1 MGVINLLKPLRT
13 RIRGGSTQ
21 SASPNS
27 GAGPEPGSPPG
38 AAKRERADQ
47 LSERVRRILVTTLY
61 AQPSS
66 LAIGAL
72 CTVAAASVSA
82 WIAELPELYVAA
94 VILTIIGVARVV
106 AALGLS
112 PDSENTST
120 AVLELVYEVGAFS
133 YALALGCTAAFT
145 ILIGTQTQVEVLM
158 VANALG
164 YGIGVS
170 ARNAGRPTIA
180 IGQLALTCLPIA
192 LAAFWAGGAGFIV
205 LGITIILLIPAM
217 ISIAGNIFTVLR
229 DSIASAETSAR
240 LADKMQVLAR
250 TDVVTGLA
258 NRAGLNHAMVETM
271 MGVDEDSRLALIWV
285 DLDRFKEVNDLLGHP
300 VGDRVLSEVAKRLRE
315 VAPEAGT
322 VARFGGDEFIVFCP
336 ISDSK
341 DAARLASEIHAEIM
355 RPFRIDGERLEVRAS
370 LGVALLPDNG
380 TDADTLMQS
389 ADLALYHA
397 KVGGRSQTCFFDSS
411 MTRDLVRRREIEDE
425 LRAAIQ
431 RDELS
436 IFFQPIVDLETGRI
450 KTFEALVRWFHPEKG
465 ELRPD
470 EFIPVAE
477 ETGVIVTLGNWI
489 TAQAARIAATWP
501 EDVTVA
507 VNLSPLQIRAPGAA
521 LGIKNALREA
531 GLDPRRLELEV
542 TESLFIE
549 DNHSTAAFIEELSE
563 MGVRFALDD
572 FGTGYSSLG
581 YINKFPFSKIKVDRS
596 FVSGAQVGKKSD
608 AIIRAVAEMGNTL
621 GMDIVAEGLEE
632 IEQVQAVRDAG
643 CNLGQGYYFSRA
655 VPDYLAAMLLAQERE
670 QDLRAASA

>member
-1 MGVINLLKPLRT
+1 M
-13 RIRGGSTQ
+13 
-21 SASPNS
+21 
-27 GAGPEPGSPPG
+27 
-38 AAKRERADQ
+38 
-47 LSERVRRILVTTLY
+47 LVTTLY

-66 LAIGAL
+66 LAIGAVA
-72 CTVAAASVSA
+72 TVAAATVSA
-82 WIAELPELYVAA
+82 WIANLPELYIAA
-94 VILTIIGVARVV
+94 VILMLIAVARIV
-106 AALGLS
+106 AALGIS
-112 PDSENTST
+112 TDSEERST
-120 AVLELVYEVGAFS
+120 AALELIYEIGAFS
-133 YALALGCTAAFT
+133 YALMLGCTAAFT

-158 VANALG
+158 VANAIG

-170 ARNAGRPTIA
+170 ARNAGRLTIA
-180 IGQLALTCLPIA
+180 IGQLSLSCVPIA
-192 LAAFWAGGAGFIV
+192 LACFWTGEIGFIA
-205 LGITIILLIPAM
+205 LGVTILLLIPAM
-217 ISIAGNIFTVLR
+217 VSIASNIFTVLR
-229 DSIASAETSAR
+229 DSIAAAETSKK

-271 MGVDEDSRLALIWV
+271 MGVDENSRLALIWI

-300 VGDRVLSEVAKRLRE
+300 VGDRVLSEVAKRLAG
-315 VAPEAGT
+315 VTPKGGT

-336 ISDSK
+336 IEDRKNSE
-341 DAARLASEIHAEIM
+341 LIASEIHAEIM

-380 TDADTLMQS
+380 NDADTLMQS

-397 KVGGRSQTCFFDSS
+397 KVGGRAQTCFFDGS

-425 LRAAIQ
+425 LRAALQ

-465 ELRPD
+465 ELKPD

-489 TAQAARIAATWP
+489 TAQAARIAASWP
-501 EDVTVA
+501 EDVTIA

-563 MGVRFALDD
+563 IGVRFALDD

-596 FVSGAQVGKKSD
+596 FVSGEQVGRKSD

-621 GMDIVAEGLEE
+621 GMDIVAEGLET
-632 IEQVQAVRDAG
+632 IEQVQSVKDAG

-670 QDLRAASA
+670 QQGRQAAG

>member
-1 MGVINLLKPLRT
+1 M
-13 RIRGGSTQ
+13 
-21 SASPNS
+21 
-27 GAGPEPGSPPG
+27 
-38 AAKRERADQ
+38 
-47 LSERVRRILVTTLY
+47 LVTTLY

-72 CTVAAASVSA
+72 ATVSAAGVSA
-82 WIAELPELYVAA
+82 WIAGLPELWVAA
-94 VILTIIGVARVV
+94 VILGMIAVARVV

-112 PDSENTST
+112 PDSEGNST
-120 AVLELVYEVGAFS
+120 ATLEMVYEVGAFS

-145 ILIGTQTQVEVLM
+145 ILVGTNAEVVVLM

-170 ARNAGRPTIA
+170 ARNAGRLTIA
-180 IGQLALTCLPIA
+180 IGQLALSCVPIA
-192 LAAFWAGGAGFIV
+192 LACFWVGSIGFIA
-205 LGITIILLIPAM
+205 LGFTILLLIPAM
-217 ISIAGNIFTVLR
+217 ISIATNIFKVLR
-229 DSIASAETSAR
+229 DSIAAAETSKK
-240 LADKMQVLAR
+240 LADKMQILAR

-271 MGVDEDSRLALIWV
+271 MAVEDDTCLALFWI

-300 VGDRVLSEVAKRLRE
+300 VGDRVLNEVAKRLRS
-315 VAPEAGT
+315 VSPEGAT

-336 ISDSK
+336 ITGRK
-341 DAARLASEIHAEIM
+341 DAERLASEVHAEIM

-370 LGVALLPDNG
+370 LGVAMLPEHG
-380 TDADTLMQS
+380 RDADTLMQS

-397 KVGGRSQTCFFDSS
+397 KVGGRSQTCFYDSAMS
-411 MTRDLVRRREIEDE
+411 RDLVRRREIEDE
-425 LRAAIQ
+425 LRSALQ

-489 TAQAARIAATWP
+489 TAQAARVAASWP
-501 EDVTVA
+501 EEVTVA

-549 DNHSTAAFIEELSE
+549 DNHATAAFIEELSE
-563 MGVRFALDD
+563 IGVRFALDD

-596 FVSGAQVGKKSD
+596 FVSGTQVGRKSD

-621 GMDIVAEGLEE
+621 GMDIVAEGLET
-632 IEQVQAVRDAG
+632 IEQVQAVKDAG

-670 QDLRAASA
+670 QEGRKALG